1 MTHILDTSAFFPAV
15 YDGHPD
21 HKNARAWLDKNRQ
34 QGWGIT
40 AETYLGTM
48 RLLMNPAFMG
58 SKTRDVTQAIDIVE
72 TALGGEHPGRIIF
85 ATQKPS
91 RALFAKAQGHKQ
103 VMDIWQVQLA
113 KQEHCKLATSDTGIL
128 ADWPDDTVRV

>member
-1 MTHILDTSAFFPAV
+1 MIYILDTSVFFSAI
-15 YDGHPD
+15 YEGHSE
-21 HKNARAWLDKNRQ
+21 HKNARSWLDKNRQ

-58 SKTRDVTQAIDIVE
+58 GNTRNIAQAIDAIE
-72 TALGGEHPGRIIF
+72 SALVDEHPGRIVF

-91 RALFAKAQGHKQ
+91 RVLFAKAQGHKQ

-113 KQEHCKLATSDTGIL
+113 RQERCKLATSDTGIL